1 VFLATFGYFLAA
13 KSSGMI
19 PAAQRYLETGI
30 STVAGGHLGLK
41 VRKLDDLIARF
52 KVAGSL
58 VEATRIGREN
68 TPQTYVTGPDEFR
81 MELVEDAS
89 VAAPTVS
96 HHLHYFLAQPIPVKQ
111 WYVQHL
117 LVKPGMRGPYEA
129 GDIPGMNLTFAPL
142 RAGPTVAMK
151 GRVMDYS
158 ALK

>member
-1 VFLATFGYFLAA
+1 
-13 KSSGMI
+13 MI